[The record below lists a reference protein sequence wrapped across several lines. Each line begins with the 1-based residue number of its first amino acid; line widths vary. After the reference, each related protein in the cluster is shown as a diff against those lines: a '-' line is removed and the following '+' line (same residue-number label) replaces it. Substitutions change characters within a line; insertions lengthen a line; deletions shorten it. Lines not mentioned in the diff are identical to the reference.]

1 MSNNNELYNSYNY
14 VKIKKRKTNR
24 VLDKKQEINNHKHC
38 SKCLTLEKPE
48 DQNKNDKIKTIDNRR
63 INVSKSY
70 KNFYYNNISKDN
82 KNDENEKKDKINLMY
97 QKINFVPRINRHK
110 RNLEKFININMNKEE
125 DEIKKNQNQTQY
137 QKHSITINKS
147 YSNFNTFYKRKKSYF
162 STEENNRN
170 NSNNKYMNENNE
182 EPDMFYKRMRQNS
195 IKIIPEERITNVSY
209 SLKTPKYVCNNCF
222 DKEML
227 EGQMPSLSNSV
238 INSKELLAEK
248 FINENPFYFID
259 KMKDIEK
266 KRIQNKIDNL
276 TQKQRSVLPIYEK
289 EINKPKNLKKEKL
302 QLINEYSLNPLAI
315 EHNKD
320 PKFLQLKVFFDQK
333 EKIIQ
338 NNPDIYPGLVP
349 RKALQ
354 DYYEKCMYQ
363 IPNSEEVYTINP
375 VYKKNYIK
383 VLKQQ
388 IDDKAREEKN
398 YLKKTKTAEFLA
410 NEQFNEYKKQEKLN
424 ELRKS
429 RYNLQLLNKDNKKLD
444 NYKKIQEEKKQKEEE
459 KFVKKLNLLKDR
471 ENKEYKIRY
480 KKEKFMDY
488 ELYQK
493 MFDDMNRKFIMNIH
507 NKKEENRKWNNYL
520 DKYIMRYGYK
530 NRYNNC
536 DRCNR
541 PIQNSHQLKQYPP
554 SKSDCVNVN
563 DNY

>member
-1 MSNNNELYNSYNY
+1 
-14 VKIKKRKTNR
+14 
-24 VLDKKQEINNHKHC
+24 
-38 SKCLTLEKPE
+38 
-48 DQNKNDKIKTIDNRR
+48 
-63 INVSKSY
+63 
-70 KNFYYNNISKDN
+70 
-82 KNDENEKKDKINLMY
+82 
-97 QKINFVPRINRHK
+97 
-110 RNLEKFININMNKEE
+110 
-125 DEIKKNQNQTQY
+125 
-137 QKHSITINKS
+137 
-147 YSNFNTFYKRKKSYF
+147 
-162 STEENNRN
+162 
-170 NSNNKYMNENNE
+170 MNENNE

-363 IPNSEEVYTINP
+363 IPTSEEVYTINP

-398 YLKKTKTAEFLA
+398 YLKKIK
-410 NEQFNEYKKQEKLN
+410 
-424 ELRKS
+424 
-429 RYNLQLLNKDNKKLD
+429 NKK
-444 NYKKIQEEKKQKEEE
+444 N
-459 KFVKKLNLLKDR
+459 
-471 ENKEYKIRY
+471 
-480 KKEKFMDY
+480 
-488 ELYQK
+488 
-493 MFDDMNRKFIMNIH
+493 
-507 NKKEENRKWNNYL
+507 
-520 DKYIMRYGYK
+520 
-530 NRYNNC
+530 
-536 DRCNR
+536 
-541 PIQNSHQLKQYPP
+541 
-554 SKSDCVNVN
+554 
-563 DNY
+563 